1 MVATTENEIIQEL
14 AKEDDNIISSSNAK
28 HTHDNPESQITNEEL
43 PDIELIEQVNRSDKV
58 HELICLDDDD
68 VDVSSSDDKAQ
79 NTPTAKKA
87 GTGGELN
94 HESW

>member
-1 MVATTENEIIQEL
+1 MVATTENEIMQEL

-28 HTHDNPESQITNEEL
+28 HTHDNSESQITNEEL

-68 VDVSSSDDKAQ
+68 VDVSSSDDEGQSPPIAE
-79 NTPTAKKA
+79 NVE
-87 GTGGELN
+87 TGGKLN
-94 HESW
+94 HER